1 MHRFIAYFWQI
12 SCKLITL
19 KHLNEHHKQ
28 ILKDLLD
35 FSKLLLH
42 FYFFI
47 YWLCIC
53 IMHTCEV
60 QKATCRSHFSSSIM
74 LSMRIELPLPDL
86 MANAFS
92 LPLFLFI
99 YLLVYLFTCKVSLY
113 SSAWPLAFYEGQVGL
128 KFTAVFLPWPPEF
141 WDFQVWVPRSAYNF
155 PMSKITLKLK
165 KYIPL

>member
-1 MHRFIAYFWQI
+1 MSIINKFWRI
-12 SCKLITL
+12 FWTL
-19 KHLNEHHKQ
+19 LTSFY
-28 ILKDLLD
+28 I
-35 FSKLLLH
+35 

-60 QKATCRSHFSSSIM
+60 QKATCRSHFSSSTM

-113 SSAWPLAFYEGQVGL
+113 SLAWPLAFYEGQVVL

-141 WDFQVWVPRSAYNF
+141 WDFQVWVPCSAYNF

-165 KYIPL
+165 YIYTTVKWGSGNSRW